1 MAQPSRAS
9 LVLVSWQTAGAI
21 MKLFECQACGQPLY
35 FENSRCESCGRRLG
49 CLPSLQEISALEPA
63 EAGFWKA
70 LALPEGR
77 FRFCANA
84 EHDACNW
91 LIPEEENNPYCRA
104 CRHNRTVP
112 DLSIAQNVNRWR
124 RLEAAK
130 RRLFYTLLKLELPLA
145 TRAEDPQ
152 GLAFDFLAD
161 SAENSPNGPSIL
173 TGHDNGL
180 ITINIA
186 EADDAERERRRHSM
200 AEPYRTLLGHFRHEI
215 GHYFWNVL
223 VRNDPSLERFRQ
235 IFGDERQDYG
245 EALQAHYANGPKE
258 NWQDEFVSAYAASH
272 PWEDFAET
280 WAHYLH
286 IVDTLETANAFGMK
300 VRPRISRGPEL
311 ATEIDFDPHQ
321 EAALNRLIT
330 AWLPLTFAV
339 NSLNRSMGQPDLYP
353 FVLAPAVIAK
363 LAFIHERVHAWSGR
377 RQGEVESHHVLKAV
391 IGGLNSR
398 IGAPQ
403 SA

>member
-1 MAQPSRAS
+1 
-9 LVLVSWQTAGAI
+9 

-35 FENSRCESCGRRLG
+35 FENTRCESCARRLG
-49 CLPSLQEISALEPA
+49 CLPAIQEISALEPKEGA
-63 EAGFWKA
+63 WKA
-70 LALPEGR
+70 LAVPEGR

-91 LIPEEENNPYCRA
+91 LIPADEPDLYCLA

-112 DLSIAQNVNRWR
+112 HLSSERNLARWR
-124 RLEAAK
+124 SLETAK
-130 RRLFYTLLKLELPLA
+130 RRLFYTLLRLSLPLA
-145 TRAEDPQ
+145 ARAEDPQ
-152 GLAFDFLAD
+152 GLAFDFLSD
-161 SAENSPNGPSIL
+161 PSENSPQGPSIL

-200 AEPYRTLLGHFRHEI
+200 GEPYRTLLGHLRHEI

-223 VRNDPSLERFRQ
+223 VRNDASLERFRL

-258 NWQDEFVSAYAASH
+258 NWQESFVSAYAASH

-286 IVDTLETANAFGMK
+286 IVDTLETANAFGLK

-311 ATEIDFDPHQ
+311 TTDIDFDPHR
-321 EAALNRLIT
+321 ETDLNRLIT

-353 FVLAPAVIAK
+353 FVLPPGVIAK
-363 LAFIHERVHAWSGR
+363 LSFIHERIHAWSGR
-377 RQGEVESHHVLKAV
+377 RQTDEGGQNILKAV

-398 IGAPQ
+398 VGAPQ
-403 SA
+403 SAQAPL